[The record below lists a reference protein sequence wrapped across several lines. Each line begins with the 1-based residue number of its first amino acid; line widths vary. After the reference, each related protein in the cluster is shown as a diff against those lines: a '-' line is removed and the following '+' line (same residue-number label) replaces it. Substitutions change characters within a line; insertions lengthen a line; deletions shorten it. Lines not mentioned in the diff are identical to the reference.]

1 MRISSRIAVNAVTK
15 WVAQALHGLVGLVLV
30 PFLIAQLGKPGYGV
44 ASLAGVIVGLS
55 LLADLGL
62 RAALS
67 RQLAEQV
74 ARKDDRR
81 YNELASTA
89 MALYLGIGSVLAVV
103 CFVLAPK
110 LATYFAGR
118 KGYELSP
125 DLLKQAIFLVRW
137 YASSNLLVTFITP
150 VYGASITSNNRF
162 DLANYTNIVVNL
174 VRLAALLLV
183 LGLTDWQ
190 LYGWAAAM
198 FLADLALL
206 VCYWVSAHRARPTL
220 RIRPHLVSRSA
231 LRPLFGLGGYLF
243 MFQLTDMIGVKS
255 DPLVLSRLLGPAAL
269 AVYYPALGLAS
280 IVRPMVDTL
289 SQQLYPLTTGFH
301 VAGQQRSLQ
310 EVLIRGTRLTWL
322 MGIGSSVVL
331 IVFADPIMRLWLG
344 RLLGSDYTYAARV
357 LQAWAIVDLINY
369 AGGTQWSVLLG
380 MQRMSLLAW
389 TAMPFAVVNIVG
401 SILLVRYTS
410 LGVLGVVVPTIG
422 VLLVRR
428 PIIGFYTARLIR
440 LPISVYLREAYGA
453 PGIVLVCLLAAGLGI
468 SRLVPPA
475 TLPLLLADAVL
486 VAVAWAGLSWY
497 IGFSRQDRQDFL
509 RLGLGFAAGLKGI
522 PRRTGKGFASPG
534 GRQPDKQER

>member
-243 MFQLTDMIGVKS
+243 MFQLTDLIGVKS

-280 IVRPMVDTL
+280 MVRPMVDTL

-301 VAGQQRSLQ
+301 VAGQRRLLQ

-322 MGIGSSVVL
+322 MGIASSVVL

-344 RLLGSDYTYAARV
+344 RSLGSDYIHAARA
-357 LQAWAIVDLINY
+357 LQVWAMVDLVNFS
-369 AGGTQWSVLLG
+369 AGTQGSVVLG
-380 MQRMSLLAW
+380 MQRLGFLAW
-389 TAMPFAVVNIVG
+389 TQLPFSFVNVVA
-401 SILLVRYTS
+401 SILLVMHTD
-410 LGVLGVVVPTIG
+410 LGVLGVLVPT
-422 VLLVRR
+422 LVITAIRR
-428 PIIGFYTARLIR
+428 PMVSIYVSRVVK
-440 LPISVYLREAYGA
+440 LPIRTYVTKAYLG
-453 PGIVLVCLLAAGLGI
+453 PLIVLGALLAGA
-468 SRLVPPA
+468 
-475 TLPLLLADAVL
+475 LLLRHLAPPVNVGMLLGEAAVTTL
-486 VAVAWAGLSWY
+486 AWAALAWYVGLQDEDRRALLDMY
-497 IGFSRQDRQDFL
+497 AGFRRRL
-509 RLGLGFAAGLKGI
+509 RALGTSSPEPADNRK
-522 PRRTGKGFASPG
+522 TGV
-534 GRQPDKQER
+534 RE